1 MPFVDKSTLT
11 YPATNA
17 FPVRKWLDPARNPVS
32 GANGDYKNFQVFD
45 IWINDASDAAW
56 IMVDRTVNSGTWLQM
71 AATGTG
77 ILTITGDAGGAVGP
91 DGANNINILTSGNLT
106 ITGNPGANTLTIALD
121 GTVADTYTTDAGNA
135 VPAAGVINILGTGGV
150 STSGAGNTVTVT
162 AGVTVPTS
170 FVTDAGTATPA
181 LNSLNVLGGAGIDT
195 SGAGST
201 VTITADATI
210 ATTYTCDSGS
220 ATPAAS
226 NLNIVGVGSA
236 STAGAGSTVTI
247 TSTGGGLN
255 WNEVVVVGP
264 TSMVVDN
271 GYVANNAARVEL
283 LLPLT
288 AVFGSVLWIVG
299 KGAGGWQINQNA
311 GQQILTDGSS
321 TTVGATG
328 TIQSEDDLATIY
340 ILCTTADTTWTV
352 IGGKDNNIFN

>member
-17 FPVRKWLDPARNPVS
+17 FPIRKWLDPARNPVS
-32 GANGDYKNFQVFD
+32 GANGDYRNFQVFD
-45 IWINDASDAAW
+45 IWINDANDTAW
-56 IMVDRTVNSGTWLQM
+56 IMVDRTVDSGTWVQM

-77 ILTITGDAGGAVGP
+77 ILTVTGDAGGAVGP
-91 DGANNINILTSGNLT
+91 DGANNINLLTTGNLT
-106 ITGNPGANTLTIALD
+106 VTGNPGANTLTIALD

-201 VTITADATI
+201 VTITADATV

-220 ATPAAS
+220 ATPAAN
-226 NLNIVGVGSA
+226 NLNVVGAGSA
-236 STAGAGSTVTI
+236 STSGAGSTVTI
-247 TSTGGGLN
+247 TSTGGGLT
-255 WNEVVVVGP
+255 WTEITVVGP
-264 TSMVVDN
+264 TSMAVDN
-271 GYVANNAARVEL
+271 GYVANNAAQVGL

-288 AVFGSVLWIVG
+288 AAFGSVIQVVNE
-299 KGAGGWQINQNA
+299 GAGGWQITQNA
-311 GQQILTDGSS
+311 GQQILIGASSS
-321 TTVGATG
+321 TVGVGGNITSTG
-328 TIQSEDDLATIY
+328 VGDCIAMVCI
-340 ILCTTADTTWTV
+340 TANTTWRVFSSNGNMIIT
-352 IGGKDNNIFN
+352 